1 MPSMTDSVSVEL
13 EHGFRMLD
21 DPAFPLRADA
31 VQLAHYL
38 ADVLPSGTRLCDL
51 GCGAGAIALLTCAA
65 RTDISVSGVELRP
78 NAAGLAR
85 QNAVLNGISERFTVV
100 SGNVCEMRGL
110 FPSASFSAVCAN
122 PPYRPVNAGRLPQN
136 PETALACTELSAS
149 VSDFARAAAY
159 LLPHGGDFFC
169 VYPPDRLAFL
179 LSAVQSA
186 GLEPKTLLFL
196 HSDAVHPACMVIL
209 QAKRGAKPGLSV
221 LPPRFLNAP
230 CASDSAESS
239 VPSASST

>member
-1 MPSMTDSVSVEL
+1 MFSTTDFTPVEL

-31 VQLAHYL
+31 VQLAHFL
-38 ADVLPSGTRLCDL
+38 SDALPVQARLCDL
-51 GCGAGAIALLTCAA
+51 GCGAGAVSLLTCAA
-65 RTDISVSGVELRP
+65 RRDIAVSGVELRP
-78 NAAGLAR
+78 NAAELAR
-85 QNAVLNGISERFTVV
+85 RNALLNGISDRFTVV
-100 SGNVCEMRGL
+100 CGDVGEIRGL

-122 PPYRPVNAGRLPQN
+122 PPYRPANAGKLPQN

-169 VYPPDRLAFL
+169 VYPPERLTFL

-186 GLEPKTLLFL
+186 GLEPKTLLFV
-196 HSDAVHPACMVIL
+196 HSDAAHPACMVIL

-221 LPPRFLNAP
+221 LPPRFLNVPAAP
-230 CASDSAESS
+230 A
-239 VPSASST
+239 P